1 MTTVHRLI
9 VYVVDDGEWAH
20 RDVAAAIRSIP
31 DLYPII
37 LQHDIR
43 TLMPDDDI
51 PERERLTPEKL
62 EAWFYRN
69 RPPKPTIQTVV
80 SVIQAAPPDTP
91 GRTWLEENVLP
102 LLLDG
107 RLETVVLDCVSQQPE
122 HAFSEEAMPLLV
134 RIVCDLVRQI
144 IDDQGPDI

>member
-1 MTTVHRLI
+1 MTTVHRLV

-31 DLYPII
+31 DLYPTI

-62 EAWFYRN
+62 EAWFHEN
-69 RPPKPTIQTVV
+69 RPPKPTVQTVV
-80 SVIQAAPPDTP
+80 SVIQAAPSDTP
-91 GRTWLEENVLP
+91 GRVWLDRHVLP

-107 RLETVVLDCVSQQPE
+107 RLATVLVRVAEQSDQ
-122 HAFSEEAMPLLV
+122 AFGEESRPLLV

-144 IDDQGPDI
+144 IDDREADI